1 MSRTGSVFSAT
12 LFSRVELEN
21 PENLVNLD
29 HKVRKELQIQTM
41 KKETRAP
48 KETEVKKEPPDP
60 KEKPERKAQR
70 VRMVHPVH
78 EENKDPP
85 VLMARLDKKE
95 NPAALANQVCSL
107 ISITIYKT
115 ILSAFVCCNKTLVY

>member
-1 MSRTGSVFSAT
+1 M
-12 LFSRVELEN
+12 
-21 PENLVNLD
+21 NLD
-29 HKVRKELQIQTM
+29 HKVRKELQIQTV

-95 NPAALANQVCSL
+95 NLAALANQVCSM
-107 ISITIYKT
+107 ISINLKIFKA
-115 ILSAFVCCNKTLVY
+115 IFSAFVYCNETFAYKAMKGQRH